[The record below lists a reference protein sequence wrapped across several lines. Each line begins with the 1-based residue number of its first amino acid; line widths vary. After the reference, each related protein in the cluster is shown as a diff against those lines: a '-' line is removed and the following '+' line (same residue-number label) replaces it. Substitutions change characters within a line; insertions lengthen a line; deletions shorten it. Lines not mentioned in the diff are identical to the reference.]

1 MSADKEIEIK
11 VERNEKVERT
21 EKVQRSDKPEER
33 TKWSLMDKA
42 LIASHRQHVFALYI
56 SDMIE
61 QVLAQKSKI
70 SEDKDHVFF
79 KPELKDFYNVGEF
92 RMKGHII
99 HYGHPKPDGRW
110 TERTEFP
117 EGMPFRSIQKI
128 LVSTHRLYLTDVSDS
143 SISKNLVFCL
153 SNKFHRSERK
163 LWHGYQ
169 FVPMTKKQIEK
180 KNSNSPRVRDS
191 DQDTEKKDSTY
202 RRKDSK
208 STYRRKDSKS
218 TYRHKDSSFPR
229 KDSSSHRKD
238 FDSSSD
244 DKEKEIIAKSVSE
257 CLNNS
262 EDN

>member
-1 MSADKEIEIK
+1 MSADKEIETKIK
-11 VERNEKVERT
+11 VEQNVNGERSEKG
-21 EKVQRSDKPEER
+21 ER
-33 TKWSLMDKA
+33 TKWALMDKA
-42 LIASHRQHVFALYI
+42 LIAAHRQHVFALYI

-61 QVLAQKSKI
+61 QALSQKSKL
-70 SEDKDHVFF
+70 SEEKDHVFF

-110 TERTEFP
+110 TERSEFP

-153 SNKFHRSERK
+153 SNKFHRSDRK

-180 KNSNSPRVRDS
+180 KNSNSPRADTEERKVRDTRDNTRPKRNAS
-191 DQDTEKKDSTY
+191 S
-202 RRKDSK
+202 RRKDSNA
-208 STYRRKDSKS
+208 SSRSK
-218 TYRHKDSSFPR
+218 
-229 KDSSSHRKD
+229 
-238 FDSSSD
+238 DSSSD

-262 EDN
+262 DDN